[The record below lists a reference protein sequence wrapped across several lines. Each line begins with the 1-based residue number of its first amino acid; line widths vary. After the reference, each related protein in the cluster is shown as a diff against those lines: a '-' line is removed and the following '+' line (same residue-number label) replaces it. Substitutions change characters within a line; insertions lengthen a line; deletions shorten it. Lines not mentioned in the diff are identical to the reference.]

1 MLTNQE
7 KKARGMLCLA
17 LDGLENFQDVKDTV
31 KELSSNVGLFKVGKE
46 SFTRFGPKV
55 IDFIHQSGSEV
66 FLDLKYHDIP
76 HTVKEAAKAASE
88 LGVYMFNLH
97 ALGGREMM
105 LAAKEGVEEMAI
117 KKGLRKPK
125 IIAVTILTSID
136 KKIMNEDLGISG
148 EVSDRVLQLATMAA
162 NVGLDGVVC
171 SATDLQAI
179 KPHLAKDFIY
189 VTPGIK
195 GVNSQAGSDQK
206 RVFSPANAV
215 EAGSTI
221 LVVGRAIM
229 TADNR
234 LKATQEILAD
244 MARKL

>member
-1 MLTNQE
+1 M
-7 KKARGMLCLA
+7 
-17 LDGLENFQDVKDTV
+17 
-31 KELSSNVGLFKVGKE
+31 
-46 SFTRFGPKV
+46 
-55 IDFIHQSGSEV
+55 
-66 FLDLKYHDIP
+66 DLKYHDIP

-148 EVSDRVLQLATMAA
+148 EVSDRVLQLALCCQCW
-162 NVGLDGVVC
+162 LDGVVC

-189 VTPGIK
+189 VTPGLKELILRQDQIK
-195 GVNSQAGSDQK
+195 KGFLVQPMQLK
-206 RVFSPANAV
+206 LFY
-215 EAGSTI
+215 I

-229 TADNR
+229 TLTTD
-234 LKATQEILAD
+234 
-244 MARKL
+244 

>member
-17 LDGLENFQDVKDTV
+17 LDGLENFQDIKDTV
-31 KELSSNVGLFKVGKE
+31 KELSSEVGLFKVGKE

-195 GVNSQAGSDQK
+195 GVNSQAESDQK

>member
-1 MLTNQE
+1 MLTKQE
-7 KKARGMLCLA
+7 KKARSMLCLA
-17 LDGLENFQDVKDTV
+17 LDGLENFQDVKNIV
-31 KELSSNVGLFKVGKE
+31 KELSSYVSLFKIGKE

-55 IDFIHQSGSEV
+55 IDLIHKSGSEV

-105 LAAKEGVEEMAI
+105 LSAKEGVEEMAV
-117 KKGLRKPK
+117 KRGLRKPK

-136 KKIMNEDLGISG
+136 KKIMNDDLGISG
-148 EVSDRVLQLATMAA
+148 EVSDRVLQLAKLAA

-171 SATDLQAI
+171 SATDLQSI
-179 KPHLAKDFIY
+179 KTHLAKDFIY

>member
-1 MLTNQE
+1 
-7 KKARGMLCLA
+7 
-17 LDGLENFQDVKDTV
+17 
-31 KELSSNVGLFKVGKE
+31 
-46 SFTRFGPKV
+46 
-55 IDFIHQSGSEV
+55 
-66 FLDLKYHDIP
+66 LDLKYHDIP

>member
-1 MLTNQE
+1 
-7 KKARGMLCLA
+7 
-17 LDGLENFQDVKDTV
+17 
-31 KELSSNVGLFKVGKE
+31 
-46 SFTRFGPKV
+46 
-55 IDFIHQSGSEV
+55 
-66 FLDLKYHDIP
+66 
-76 HTVKEAAKAASE
+76 
-88 LGVYMFNLH
+88 
-97 ALGGREMM
+97 
-105 LAAKEGVEEMAI
+105 
-117 KKGLRKPK
+117 
-125 IIAVTILTSID
+125 
-136 KKIMNEDLGISG
+136 
-148 EVSDRVLQLATMAA
+148 MAA

-221 LVVGRAIM
+221 LVVGMAIM
-229 TADNR
+229 TADNI

>member
-7 KKARGMLCLA
+7 KKARNMLCLA
-17 LDGLENFQDVKDTV
+17 LDGLENFQDIKDTV
-31 KELSSNVGLFKVGKE
+31 KELSSEVGLFKVGKE

-55 IDFIHQSGSEV
+55 IDFIHQSGSKV

>member
-17 LDGLENFQDVKDTV
+17 LDGLENFQDIKDTV
-31 KELSSNVGLFKVGKE
+31 KELSSEVGLFKVGKE

-55 IDFIHQSGSEV
+55 IDFIHQSGSKV

>member
-17 LDGLENFQDVKDTV
+17 LDGLENFQDIKDTV
-31 KELSSNVGLFKVGKE
+31 KELSSEVGLFKVGKE

-55 IDFIHQSGSEV
+55 IDFIHQSGSKV

-195 GVNSQAGSDQK
+195 GVNSQAESDQK

>member
-7 KKARGMLCLA
+7 KKARNMLCLA
-17 LDGLENFQDVKDTV
+17 LDGLENFQDIKDTV
-31 KELSSNVGLFKVGKE
+31 KELSSEVGLFKVGKE

-195 GVNSQAGSDQK
+195 GVNSQAESDQK

>member
-1 MLTNQE
+1 MLTKQE
-7 KKARGMLCLA
+7 KKARSMLCLV
-17 LDGLENFQDVKDTV
+17 LDGLENFQDVKNIV
-31 KELSSNVGLFKVGKE
+31 KELSSYVSLFKIGKE

-55 IDFIHQSGSEV
+55 IDLIHKSGSEV

-105 LAAKEGVEEMAI
+105 LSAKEGVEEMAV
-117 KKGLRKPK
+117 KRGLRKPK

-136 KKIMNEDLGISG
+136 KKIMNDDLGISG
-148 EVSDRVLQLATMAA
+148 EVSDRVLQLAKLAA

-171 SATDLQAI
+171 SATDLQSI
-179 KPHLAKDFIY
+179 KTHLAKDFIY

>member
-17 LDGLENFQDVKDTV
+17 LDGLENFQDIKDTV
-31 KELSSNVGLFKVGKE
+31 KELSSEVGLFKVGKE

>member
-17 LDGLENFQDVKDTV
+17 LDGLENFQDIKDTV
-31 KELSSNVGLFKVGKE
+31 KELSSEVGLFKVGKE

-244 MARKL
+244 TARKL

>member
-7 KKARGMLCLA
+7 KKARNMLCLA
-17 LDGLENFQDVKDTV
+17 LDGLENFQDIKDTV
-31 KELSSNVGLFKVGKE
+31 KELSSEVGLFKVGKE

>member
-1 MLTNQE
+1 
-7 KKARGMLCLA
+7 
-17 LDGLENFQDVKDTV
+17 
-31 KELSSNVGLFKVGKE
+31 VGLFKVGKE

>member
-7 KKARGMLCLA
+7 KKARKKLCLA
-17 LDGLENFQDVKDTV
+17 LDGLESFQDIKDAI
-31 KELSSNVGLFKVGKE
+31 KELSPYVGLFKIGKE

-55 IDFIHQSGSEV
+55 IDLIHKSGSEV

-76 HTVKEAAKAASE
+76 QTVKGAAKAASA

-105 LAAKEGVEEMAI
+105 KYAKEGVEEMAV

-136 KKIMNEDLGISG
+136 KKMMNEELGISG
-148 EVSDRVLQLATMAA
+148 QINDRVLQLAKMTADL
-162 NVGLDGVVC
+162 GLDGIVC
-171 SATDLQAI
+171 SAVDLQSI
-179 KPHLAKDFIY
+179 KNHLPKDFIY

-195 GVNSQAGSDQK
+195 GVNSEAGSDQK
-206 RVFSPANAV
+206 RVLSPANAV
-215 EAGSTI
+215 EAGSTV

-229 TADNR
+229 AADNR
-234 LKATQEILAD
+234 LKAAKEILAD
-244 MARKL
+244 MTRKL

>member
-1 MLTNQE
+1 MLF
-7 KKARGMLCLA
+7 RS
-17 LDGLENFQDVKDTV
+17 KDTV
-31 KELSSNVGLFKVGKE
+31 KELSSEVGLFKVGKE

-97 ALGGREMM
+97 TLGGREMM

>member
-17 LDGLENFQDVKDTV
+17 LDGLENFQDIKDTV
-31 KELSSNVGLFKVGKE
+31 KELSSDVGLFKVGKE

-55 IDFIHQSGSEV
+55 IEFIHQSGSEV